1 MIVQNAFTGDM
12 ISSLVISLTGDAS
25 EYGKIIVCV
34 YIYIC
39 NNSKIHILRYVL
51 RKTTIC
57 YSIIL

>member
-34 YIYIC
+34 YIC

-57 YSIIL
+57 YSIIV